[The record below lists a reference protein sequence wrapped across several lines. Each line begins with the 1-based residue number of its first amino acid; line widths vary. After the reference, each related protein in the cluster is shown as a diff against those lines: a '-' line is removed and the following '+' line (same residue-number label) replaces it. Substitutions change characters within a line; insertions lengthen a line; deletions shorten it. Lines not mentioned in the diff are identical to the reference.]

1 MAVLDRET
9 TITKDIQRVVKTGAA
24 NEATLVNKSCAEQ
37 EKEQERIDQW
47 EKVIDRSIEW
57 GRSPS
62 HIDEDEWESPSKEA
76 CANACKLAT
85 TLRDNCDLPPD
96 RVVPTG
102 DGGIVLEH
110 KRDKDAFVYEV
121 AADGMVEY
129 FAFHDSR
136 LISRCE
142 IDVH

>member
-1 MAVLDRET
+1 MVVTNKE
-9 TITKDIQRVVKTGAA
+9 ITVTEDVKSVIHTRAA
-24 NEATLVNKSCAEQ
+24 DEAILAIRSGG
-37 EKEQERIDQW
+37 EQERIDQW
-47 EKVIDRSIEW
+47 EKVIDLLIEW

-62 HIDEDEWESPSKEA
+62 HINEDELESPSKEA

-85 TLRDNCDLPPD
+85 TLRDNCDLPPE

-102 DGGIVLEH
+102 DGGIVLER
-110 KRDKDAFVYEV
+110 KRDRDAFVFEV
-121 AADGMVEY
+121 AADGMIEY
-129 FAFHDSR
+129 FAFHDSK